1 MLGSKRG
8 YTLPLT
14 ITILF
19 VIGILS
25 VSFYDMVK
33 RERQES
39 FRRYKDAQ
47 STLELESAANY
58 AFYRMSTAKE
68 PWRTDSLL
76 HTSKDGKIKFHI
88 RHVQD
93 GPFARLSALDQDST
107 KVFTA
112 TTGFVPQNRPALVL
126 SASQSSIA
134 LVGNARIE
142 GGTALKQGRVSYS
155 TNYKNRAGKDAF
167 YDTVYVGDTLPYFKE
182 LRYYPELSRKSFDNK
197 FDRQSCVFDGTDKIH
212 GELRCSM
219 VVMQGDTKCD
229 RCRIIADRLFI
240 RGRSSLNKA
249 NVIARTISLKDSV
262 FASGT
267 FFAQDSMEVD
277 LKLPQ
282 NNPEWFIVQGQKSSD
297 VDYIGYMSI
306 QRLKA
311 SKAAIL
317 FYGDN
322 WDESLKASPVEISE
336 NADITGTVVVNGVV
350 DFKGK
355 LKGSMTVHNF
365 AFYEG
370 ETLWRGFLKGGQIKG
385 DTSVHVMLPDVVYF
399 GGDPSY
405 E

>member
-1 MLGSKRG
+1 MFGSKQG

-14 ITILF
+14 IVILL
-19 VIGILS
+19 VIGYLS
-25 VSFYDMVK
+25 FSFYEMVK
-33 RERQES
+33 RERMES
-39 FRRYKDAQ
+39 FRRYKDVQ

-58 AFYRMSTAKE
+58 AFYRMSIAKE

-76 HTSKDGKIKFHI
+76 HTSKDGNIKFFI

-93 GPFARLSALDQDST
+93 GPFARLTALNQDST
-107 KVFTA
+107 KVFSA

-155 TNYKNRAGKDAF
+155 THYKNRAGKDAF
-167 YDTVYVGDTLPYFKE
+167 YDTVFVSDTLPYFKDS
-182 LRYYPELSRKSFDNK
+182 RYYPELSRNSFEKK
-197 FDRQSCVFDGTDKIH
+197 FDKQSCVFDGTDKIS
-212 GELRCSM
+212 GELKCSM
-219 VVMQGDTKCD
+219 VIMQGDARCD
-229 RCRIIADRLFI
+229 HCRIIADRLFI

-262 FASGT
+262 FANGT

-282 NNPEWFIVQGQKSSD
+282 NNPVWFVVQGKKSSD

-311 SKAAIL
+311 SQAAIL

-336 NADITGTVVVNGVV
+336 NADITGSIVINGVV

-355 LKGSMTVHNF
+355 LKGNMTVHNF

-385 DTSVHVMLPDVVYF
+385 DTSVHVMLPDVIQF
-399 GGDPSY
+399 GGVPSY